1 MTAFIDAYFSDNYI
15 GATNNHIIRGAYH
28 YAHPN
33 LSTGAAQAEFFL
45 ANGGQCMPLCLHVS
59 SHHLI

>member
-15 GATNNHIIRGAYH
+15 GATNNSLIRGAYH

-33 LSTGAAQAEFFL
+33 LSTGAAQAEYFL
-45 ANGGQCMPLCLHVS
+45 ANGGQCMPL
-59 SHHLI
+59 